1 MKHLSDHVD
10 GIPSF
15 TQKAPFDGVLGLALP
30 ILAEAVT
37 SPSSTSC
44 AMLFLKICEMMW
56 ETLDG
61 LDVRWVVGELSK
73 KAYLWFGKLQKLVG
87 A

>member
-1 MKHLSDHVD
+1 MV
-10 GIPSF
+10 
-15 TQKAPFDGVLGLALP
+15 
-30 ILAEAVT
+30 
-37 SPSSTSC
+37 
-44 AMLFLKICEMMW
+44 FLKICEMMW